1 MRTIIVQPSHVELNE
16 RPFRN
21 WDGSLFTVYITNEY
35 ARVFGRHFGN
45 SRYLEKKFKA
55 FDMSLKRKPLTG
67 GNRRSV
73 SLKTL

>member
-1 MRTIIVQPSHVELNE
+1 MRTIIVQPSHVELDE
-16 RPFRN
+16 RSFRN

-35 ARVFGRHFGN
+35 ARVFRRHFGN
-45 SRYLEKKFKA
+45 SRYLEKTFKG
-55 FDMSLKRKPLTG
+55 FDTSLKTKPLTG